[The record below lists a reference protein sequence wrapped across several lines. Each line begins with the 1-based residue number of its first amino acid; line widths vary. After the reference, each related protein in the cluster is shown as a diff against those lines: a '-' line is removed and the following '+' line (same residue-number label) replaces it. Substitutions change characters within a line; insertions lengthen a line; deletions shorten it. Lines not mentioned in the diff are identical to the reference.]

1 MKILITGGNGNIA
14 KIIKNKLSYLYDITN
29 LGRTELNILSYE
41 EFMNYANN
49 YKYIIV
55 NISASW
61 CKPCNAIKPKIEKFV
76 SVIDETDY
84 VYLKIDSSIYEEY
97 TEFEELFMLKKIPYF
112 ALIKNGSVVESFV
125 NGDFDY
131 VSQKIMLFIKNE
143 RDLENKLYNNLDT
156 NDDF

>member
-1 MKILITGGNGNIA
+1 MLIQ
-14 KIIKNKLSYLYDITN
+14 
-29 LGRTELNILSYE
+29 NILSYE

-55 NISASW
+55 NIGASW

-84 VYLKIDSSIYEEY
+84 VYLKIDNSVYEQDN
-97 TEFEELFMLKKIPYF
+97 EFEELFMLKKIPYF
-112 ALIKNGSVVESFV
+112 ALIKNGSVIESFV

-143 RDLENKLYNNLDT
+143 RDLEKKLYNNLDT